1 MYKEFFLRSIIL
13 SSHLSEYIYIY
24 IYIYI
29 YTYIYIHI
37 HIYIYSYYLKMVISN
52 LSYSVLWEEM

>member
-29 YTYIYIHI
+29 HIYIYIY
-37 HIYIYSYYLKMVISN
+37 IYIYSYYLKMVISN